1 MSHLLDHY
9 PFLYLIMNKLKLPW
23 KLKTYPNLFST
34 ELIYLG
40 TVKSRVLTRVTNSK
54 NIFGQRS
61 QYISIEI
68 PLHYQSEKDC
78 MCFKTRWASTR
89 DYTVLEIKKITLT
102 KNNLFFNSLQ
112 RGKEKEVRSCL
123 LIFFLPQFNLTK
135 FKRIYFFF
143 CFRQNDHIG

>member
-23 KLKTYPNLFST
+23 KLKTHPNLFST

-89 DYTVLEIKKITLT
+89 IYTVFGSLHQGLSYTITDRPHGISKYKIKLTHILRKKCMKIVTL
-102 KNNLFFNSLQ
+102 LLQ
-112 RGKEKEVRSCL
+112 E
-123 LIFFLPQFNLTK
+123 
-135 FKRIYFFF
+135 
-143 CFRQNDHIG
+143 